1 MKYLLDAHTLLW
13 FVAGAATLPS
23 SVRGLIEDPL
33 NQRFV
38 SIATLWE
45 IAIKVNLGKLTMAVT
60 FEELAPQYLFE
71 NDMTILPITVAHL
84 QEVVQLP
91 FHHRDPFDRLLIAQS
106 IVEDMPV
113 LSRDRLFDDY
123 PVKRLWM

>member
-13 FVAGAATLPS
+13 FVAGAAHLPS
-23 SVRGLIEDPL
+23 SVRSLIEDPL

-45 IAIKVNLGKLTMAVT
+45 VAIKVNLGKLTMAVT
-60 FEELAPQYLFE
+60 FSELAPKYLFE

-84 QEVVQLP
+84 QKVVQLP
-91 FHHRDPFDRLLIAQS
+91 FHHRDPFERLLIAQS

-113 LSRDRLFDDY
+113 LSRDRLFDAY
-123 PVKRLWM
+123 PAKRLWA

>member
-13 FVAGAATLPS
+13 FMAGAANLPS
-23 SVRGLIEDPL
+23 SVRSLIEDPL

-45 IAIKVNLGKLTMAVT
+45 IAIKVNLGKLTMAVK
-60 FEELAPQYLFE
+60 FEELVPKYLFE
-71 NDMTILPITVAHL
+71 NDMTILPIAVAHL

-113 LSRDRLFDDY
+113 LSRDSLFDAY
-123 PVKRLWM
+123 PAKRPWA